1 MWKLILVHEF
11 VMLVMLLA
19 INGVIR
25 DSLIC
30 VILPFILLQPII
42 IFCAYR
48 YYKKDNKEKRHIE
61 KNMEQVAQVWDSTL
75 GDEYP
80 NMTVFNCPLR
90 YITLL
95 SYDKDKD
102 QYDIHF
108 LSHVN
113 PYIKNVPNEFFNQL
127 NFLNGLSPKVNA
139 VGVPNKMGFM
149 DVKIG
154 IDRCDAN
161 REIMVQLRKAVE
173 SIAENPGESGVCFK
187 AEYDG
192 GMCYFE
198 DSWMS
203 PNRAIMKGEQGYER
217 YDFSDSSTF
226 DYDEM
231 WEFIDLEY
239 HRLTYSETFE
249 LIEPQEFQRLWD
261 ATPLIHKVE
270 EEDDSHDL

>member
-1 MWKLILVHEF
+1 MWKIVLVHEF

-139 VGVPNKMGFM
+139 VTQNKMAA
-149 DVKIG
+149 KIG
-154 IDRCDAN
+154 
-161 REIMVQLRKAVE
+161 
-173 SIAENPGESGVCFK
+173 F
-187 AEYDG
+187 
-192 GMCYFE
+192 
-198 DSWMS
+198 
-203 PNRAIMKGEQGYER
+203 
-217 YDFSDSSTF
+217 
-226 DYDEM
+226 
-231 WEFIDLEY
+231 FIV
-239 HRLTYSETFE
+239 
-249 LIEPQEFQRLWD
+249 I
-261 ATPLIHKVE
+261 
-270 EEDDSHDL
+270 